1 MFQTNIYYV
10 ARMSVELHLQQQLEA
25 AQNVLFCEELFS
37 QLARESMGL
46 QAPIPVSLP
55 ASSRSNINT
64 DMPELSS
71 GPVCIPRKR
80 RLAGPVAA
88 DRHSWLELVK
98 VETLLEQLVR
108 QAQYVVDKFMAVRP
122 NNLIYKIINKSDFSC
137 ILLLA
142 CH

>member
-55 ASSRSNINT
+55 ASSRSNINP

-80 RLAGPVAA
+80 SLTPAEGGHTWERSKIVFDLFYY
-88 DRHSWLELVK
+88 RRTEI
-98 VETLLEQLVR
+98 
-108 QAQYVVDKFMAVRP
+108 FMGVQ
-122 NNLIYKIINKSDFSC
+122 NDNHLKKNIFKLYKKP
-137 ILLLA
+137 
-142 CH
+142 